1 MTLCPITRNIPATI
15 WLKIWKFA
23 EIEKKGFPKIRG
35 GRGCGISYGGGKSDF
50 SVKVNDR
57 PKTTPGV
64 FFGKKVSEGGKSD
77 IFGKIDPGIFN
88 NSVKF
93 R

>member
-1 MTLCPITRNIPATI
+1 MWYKL
-15 WLKIWKFA
+15 W
-23 EIEKKGFPKIRG
+23 
-35 GRGCGISYGGGKSDF
+35 GKVKVTF
-50 SVKVNDR
+50 SGKVNDR

>member
-1 MTLCPITRNIPATI
+1 M
-15 WLKIWKFA
+15 
-23 EIEKKGFPKIRG
+23 
-35 GRGCGISYGGGKSDF
+35 GGGKVKVTF
-50 SVKVNDR
+50 SGKVNDR